1 MAHPGEPVRLRTGVI
16 GLGYFGGRHARV
28 YADHPAA
35 DLIAVSDI
43 DGARVAELA
52 SATGATGYCSSR
64 TTPPRRGA
72 SSRQSSATACG

>member
-1 MAHPGEPVRLRTGVI
+1 MAHPGEPVRLRIGVI

-35 DLIAVSDI
+35 ELIAVADI

-52 SATGATGYCSSR
+52 SAHRRDRVRQLSRAARAARSSR
-64 TTPPRRGA
+64 R
-72 SSRQSSATACG
+72 